1 MSLKRPYA
9 KKPLQPVRL
18 KGLELSG
25 VPRRPLSLDGP
36 LDLMD
41 VIPPDPVAERDRGTK
56 RDGKAERH
64 TDALDS
70 RSSRGRAGDV
80 QPIHGR

>member
-1 MSLKRPYA
+1 
-9 KKPLQPVRL
+9 L

-41 VIPPDPVAERDRGTK
+41 VIPPEPVAKRDRG
-56 RDGKAERH
+56 AERH
-64 TDALDS
+64 TGTFDS
-70 RSSRGRAGDV
+70 RRCSRKDAEDV